1 MTGILLNQLPW
12 RRLCFRRRRLVRKLV
27 CMSAGL
33 RKTTRPTFTKFGG
46 KLTHGRPRKKPS
58 DFGVNP
64 AVDPDQGIVNGIFYN
79 FGPRP

>member
-1 MTGILLNQLPW
+1 M
-12 RRLCFRRRRLVRKLV
+12 FSSSLVSKLV

-33 RKTTRPTFTKFGG
+33 RKNYSTDFHKIRWKVDTRPATEETI
-46 KLTHGRPRKKPS
+46 R
-58 DFGVNP
+58 FGVNP